1 MNENLQARM
10 AEATRLTREGR
21 LNEATAILQ
30 GGALGN
36 APPAASPNIGTVSA
50 GGPIDVM
57 SQLVKET
64 RQGPMPHRGAGPDLL
79 SRGVANPFAKSAGS
93 AAGAQAGGE
102 FDGRSYSGAAGGRS
116 YKLYVPTG
124 YTGEAVPLVVMLHG
138 CTQDPDD
145 FAAGTR
151 MNALAEEHGFLVA
164 YPAQTAN
171 ANMQRC
177 WNWFQPSDQGRGRG
191 EPAIIAGITQQVIEN
206 FEVDEARVYIAGMSA
221 GGAMAAIVGEAY
233 PDLFAAVGVHSGLAP
248 GSAHDMPS
256 AFSAMRQ
263 GNPGA
268 PVRAGGTD
276 ANVPP
281 TIVFHGDRDGTVH
294 PRNGERLFA
303 RLTDGDGS
311 SLRVTTRQGQVP
323 EGHAFTRV
331 AYRDGNDTPIVERWT
346 VHGLGHAWSGGG
358 HPGSYTDPKG
368 PDASAEMVRFFQLVS
383 YAPAYSL
390 RAQHASALWASALS
404 NA

>member
-1 MNENLQARM
+1 MNENLQERM

-21 LNEATAILQ
+21 LDEATSILQ
-30 GGALGN
+30 GALGN
-36 APPAASPNIGTVSA
+36 VLPTTSPKIGTHGAGSPIDVASSLIKETRRGPAPHRGVGPNLRSRGVRQPSAGA
-50 GGPIDVM
+50 GGP
-57 SQLVKET
+57 
-64 RQGPMPHRGAGPDLL
+64 
-79 SRGVANPFAKSAGS
+79 
-93 AAGAQAGGE
+93 AADPRAGGE
-102 FDGRSYSGAAGGRS
+102 FDGWSYSGEAGGRS

-124 YTGEAVPLVVMLHG
+124 YTGEAVPLIVMLHG

-164 YPAQTAN
+164 YPAQSGN

-191 EPAIIAGITQQVIEN
+191 EPAIIAGITRQVIEN
-206 FEVDEARVYIAGMSA
+206 FEVDEGRVYIAGMSA
-221 GGAMAAIVGEAY
+221 GGAMAAIVGSSY
-233 PDLFAAVGVHSGLAP
+233 PDLYAAVGVHSGLAP

-268 PVRAGGTD
+268 PVSKADGRTD
-276 ANVPP
+276 VPP

-294 PRNGERLFA
+294 PRNGDRLLA
-303 RLTDGDGS
+303 HVTAGNGS
-311 SLRVTTRQGQVP
+311 PLRAATRQGKVP
-323 EGHAFTRV
+323 DGHAFTRISYKD
-331 AYRDGNDTPIVERWT
+331 ADGLPVFERWT

-368 PDASAEMVRFFQLVS
+368 PNASAEMFRFFK
-383 YAPAYSL
+383 
-390 RAQHASALWASALS
+390 QHARP
-404 NA
+404 